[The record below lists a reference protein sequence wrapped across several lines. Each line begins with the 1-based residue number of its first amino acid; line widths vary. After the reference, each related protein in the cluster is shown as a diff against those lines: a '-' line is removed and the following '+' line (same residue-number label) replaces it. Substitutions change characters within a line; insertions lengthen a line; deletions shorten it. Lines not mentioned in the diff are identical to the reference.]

1 MGSREGGCPVT
12 KYETKTK
19 ACKICDKP
27 FEAMTST
34 TKVCGL
40 TCAIT
45 LARELNEK
53 REKKEKRRIN
63 KAAREKIKTRTEHLR
78 DAQSVFNKFIRLR
91 DEGNGCISCGIKT
104 GQMHAGHYRTTAAC
118 PEFRFDDANCHLQC
132 SQCNNHK
139 SGNIVEYRI
148 NLVRKIGEAE
158 MERIEGY
165 AKPHK
170 WDIDEIV
177 ALKQKYREKIKTL
190 AISN

>member
-1 MGSREGGCPVT
+1 MK
-12 KYETKTK
+12 KYEPKIK
-19 ACKICDKP
+19 QCKVCGND
-27 FEAMTST
+27 FHAMTST
-34 TKVCGL
+34 QAVDSM

-63 KAAREKIKTRTEHLR
+63 KAAREKIKTRTEWLR
-78 DAQSVFNKFIRLR
+78 EAQTAFNKFIRLR

-118 PEFRFDDANCHLQC
+118 PEFRFDEANCHLQC

-177 ALKQKYREKIKTL
+177 ALKLLYREKIKTL